1 MQEFM
6 GLTAADITI
15 AITVFSRR
23 QFLKQAIGSALN
35 QTVPV
40 RVIVVEDCGP
50 DAGMEAFVR
59 QEFGSRIEY
68 FRNPSR
74 RGLFDNWNACL
85 DYCKTQWLSILHDD
99 DYLAPTFVE
108 STIELGRHAPDCG
121 LYFGQIVTV
130 DESGKV
136 LGNTRP
142 QLEDRWQRF
151 ELADM
156 LDVKTFPF
164 AGIVFKTAYARA
176 AGGFR
181 KTSQYCGDWEMW
193 CKIIGSYGSAQTQ
206 ATMGFSRSHEGLERG
221 TTKIHLNGR
230 LRPLSFVQQKRI
242 IHLLRQQGRE
252 IRFDREEFLR
262 KAPMAVSE
270 LLRRACIWSPRM
282 LRYHI
287 ELVRLS
293 RAPSLPYATFQT
305 ISRVLG
311 LPFVKAAS
319 WLAGHTGLDRR
330 L

>member
-1 MQEFM
+1 M

-15 AITVFSRR
+15 AVTVFNRR

-50 DAGMEAFVR
+50 DAGMEKFVR
-59 QEFGSRIEY
+59 QEFGSRIDY
-68 FRNPSR
+68 IRNPTR

-85 DYCKTQWLSILHDD
+85 GYCKTPWLSILHDD
-99 DYLAPTFVE
+99 DLLAPTFVE
-108 STIELGRHAPDCG
+108 STVELSRQAPDCG

-130 DESGKV
+130 DESGRP
-136 LGNTRP
+136 LGPTRP
-142 QLEDRWQRF
+142 QLQSDWQRV

-156 LDVKTFPF
+156 LDVTTFPF
-164 AGIVFKTAYARA
+164 VGITFNVACARA
-176 AGGFR
+176 EGGFR

-193 CKIIGSYGSAQTQ
+193 CRIIGNYGSAQTK
-206 ATMGFSRSHEGLERG
+206 ATMGHCRSHEGLERG

-242 IHLLRQQGRE
+242 VHLLRQQGCE
-252 IRFDREEFLR
+252 VRFDRADLLR

-270 LLRRACIWSPRM
+270 LLLRACIWSPRI

-287 ELVRLS
+287 QLVRLS
-293 RAPSLPYATFQT
+293 RAPSRPYAIFQS

-319 WLAGHTGLDRR
+319 WLVAHTGLDRR